1 MTVQG
6 VQYDSIVGTVWQYRG
21 YHMTIQWIQY
31 DSTGGTVWQYSG
43 HSTVEKPR
51 DLMCTAYPPS
61 CNNMVAEPRTPP
73 ALMRPPLPPATTT
86 WGQSREH
93 HLPFCPPPPP
103 PPLDQNEV
111 MKGVLGACGV
121 VGVMAS
127 EEEDE
132 PVLVPGQVRL
142 VSHNRVG
149 VWGRKGGVLLP
160 GQVRLVPYNRFFLG
174 GGAGAGPG
182 AWMH

>member
-86 WGQSREH
+86 WWRSQEP
-93 HLPFCPPPPP
+93 HLPLCAHPSLLQQQHGGRAENTTCPFVPP
-103 PPLDQNEV
+103 PPL
-111 MKGVLGACGV
+111 
-121 VGVMAS
+121 
-127 EEEDE
+127 
-132 PVLVPGQVRL
+132 PPWIRT
-142 VSHNRVG
+142 R
-149 VWGRKGGVLLP
+149 
-160 GQVRLVPYNRFFLG
+160 
-174 GGAGAGPG
+174 
-182 AWMH
+182 